1 MTGMSR
7 LLIWFRVIYYEVQRD
22 MGESSGRV
30 GRRKKRVVGRVL
42 GCVYS
47 LRSWA
52 SVGKQSARVITRQIG
67 RCGKTSRERE
77 QMLACTPPPP
87 NNTATLNEQPTT
99 RLLAWE
105 RSLLSLI
112 VA

>member
-1 MTGMSR
+1 MSR
-7 LLIWFRVIYYEVQRD
+7 SLIWFRVVYYEVQRD

-30 GRRKKRVVGRVL
+30 GRRRKKRVVGRVL

-77 QMLACTPPPP
+77 QMLACTPPLP
-87 NNTATLNEQPTT
+87 NNIERAAHDSIS
-99 RLLAWE
+99 RLGDCWGH
-105 RSLLSLI
+105 
-112 VA
+112 